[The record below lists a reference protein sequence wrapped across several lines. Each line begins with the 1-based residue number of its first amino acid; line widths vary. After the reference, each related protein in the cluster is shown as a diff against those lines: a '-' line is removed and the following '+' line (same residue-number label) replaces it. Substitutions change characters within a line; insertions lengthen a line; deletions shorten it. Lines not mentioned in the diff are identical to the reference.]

1 MRFRVWGFRVWVSRF
16 GDFGIFGGFRIGG
29 FGGFLASGYRGYV
42 EVVYGYKGFFV
53 GLYRDYWGM
62 EKKMKTGIGHCPWST
77 GFWTYLNPKVG
88 EIIAP

>member
-1 MRFRVWGFRVWVSRF
+1 MVSRF
-16 GDFGIFGGFRIGG
+16 GDFGIFGFGG
-29 FGGFLASGYRGYV
+29 FGVLGFQGFRLLRFWVSGFRGHI

-77 GFWTYLNPKVG
+77 GFWT
-88 EIIAP
+88 